1 MGRGASCLGAGSR
14 RRIAFERALAPCA
27 EALAFASVLARLGV
41 AFAAEEGL
49 VARVLRRER
58 HAHRHRRAHHPLQ
71 QEIDISMSR
80 QELT

>member
-27 EALAFASVLARLGV
+27 SVLARLGV

-49 VARVLRRER
+49 AARVLRWER

-71 QEIDISMSR
+71 QQEIDISMSR